1 MCVSVSVCVH
11 ICIYNYKV
19 YVHYVD
25 VHSSY
30 HVYRCTCNSSCCDM
44 HVYVYV
50 HVYVFMFVQV
60 CMCNDLVVNMWA
72 RIAV

>member
-1 MCVSVSVCVH
+1 M
-11 ICIYNYKV
+11 
-19 YVHYVD
+19 HYVD

-72 RIAV
+72 RITV

>member
-1 MCVSVSVCVH
+1 M
-11 ICIYNYKV
+11 
-19 YVHYVD
+19 HYVD

-30 HVYRCTCNSSCCDM
+30 HVIYMCMCM
-44 HVYVYV
+44 IVYV

-72 RIAV
+72 RITV